1 MNQDI
6 STAIDKYDELHERF
20 ISTFQGRS
28 DFQIANFVVA
38 AHSSPERQY
47 AQCVTELQAKYFA
60 IKRADI
66 TRRRLRKEL
75 GDIQCQFDREEKEV
89 SLQELDIALIGALRE
104 FDTLYQIYKSFPAFT
119 HEQLQA
125 AEKSYWVERIATQA
139 QRDIEAHGSVSPGN
153 AEALQQVGLIDG
165 YSKRFL
171 ESVQDHPGLVKGT
184 ADDLLSLQTEQG

>member
-1 MNQDI
+1 VVDGDTLVVDAAVWPKIVVNGI
-6 STAIDKYDELHERF
+6 SVRVHGID
-20 ISTFQGRS
+20 T
-28 DFQIANFVVA
+28 
-38 AHSSPERQY
+38 PERQY

-66 TRRRLRKEL
+66 NRRRLLSEL
-75 GDIQCQFDREEKEV
+75 GDTQCQFDREEKEV
-89 SLQELDIALIGALRE
+89 SLQELEIALIGALRE

-119 HEQLQA
+119 HEQLQD
-125 AEKSYWVERIATQA
+125 AEESYWVDRIATQA

-171 ESVQDHPGLVKGT
+171 ESVQDHPGLVKDT
-184 ADDLLSLQTEQG
+184 ANDLLSLQTKQG